1 MADFQ
6 TETLLY
12 TLANTKRNRITEA
25 EPEST
30 EITEAE
36 PESTEITEAKPELT
50 ESLVG
55 TEENSTDNLKLS
67 VTYYTTF
74 SKTNGLDTNDT
85 PKWYVS
91 ESGQSG
97 SNDCYYTE
105 LSQSTLSGYNIKD
118 IKLRL
123 TSDGF
128 LELAYNGENEV
139 PKSQKY
145 SVVSNLNLSGIGVP
159 KTTTY
164 TNENLTYQ
172 FGSESL
178 HIHFFKMEYKF
189 TCGGNYCN
197 NQKNFGNG
205 YVYCYFSQSPDFTI
219 TSYEPCDSNC
229 CT

>member
-12 TLANTKRNRITEA
+12 TLANTKRNRTTEA
-25 EPEST
+25 GPEST
-30 EITEAE
+30 EITK
-36 PESTEITEAKPELT
+36 AKPELT

-55 TEENSTDNLKLS
+55 TGENSTDNLKLS

-118 IKLRL
+118 IHVRL

-128 LELAYNGENEV
+128 LELAYQDKKV

-145 SVVSNLNLSGIGVP
+145 SSDPNLNLSGKGVP

-164 TNENLTYQ
+164 TQEKHTYQ
-172 FGSESL
+172 FGSEKL
-178 HIHFFKMEYKF
+178 YIHFFKMEYTF

-219 TSYEPCDSNC
+219 MRYEPCDTKC
-229 CT
+229 CA